1 LAGTGYELLARAVMK
16 YAVISDIHSNL
27 EALETVLKEISKKN
41 IDEIICLGDIV
52 GYGANPDEVVELV
65 RQEVKYVVRGNHD
78 DALFSDETFSLINS
92 FAKSA
97 ITYNADLLSD
107 GNKKWLQDLPMTHRI
122 DRILMVHACP
132 SEPQAW
138 KYIFT
143 RSDAEIELSSFE
155 ERICLIGHTHVPVI
169 FRDSTSSGHGK
180 MKELINVGSVGQPR
194 DGDNRA
200 SFGIID
206 TQNFAYANFRV
217 EYDYRTAADKIIA
230 AGLPNFLAERLHK
243 GR

>member
-1 LAGTGYELLARAVMK
+1 MK

-27 EALETVLKEISKKN
+27 EAITTVLKEVGKKHV
-41 IDEIICLGDIV
+41 DEIICLGDIV

-65 RQEVKYVVRGNHD
+65 RQEAKYAVRGNHD
-78 DALFSDETFSLINS
+78 DALFSDETFSTINS

-97 ITYNADLLSD
+97 ITYNFELLSD
-107 GNKKWLQDLPMTHRI
+107 RNKDWL
-122 DRILMVHACP
+122 RILPLTHKLDKILVVHACP
-132 SEPQAW
+132 SEPKSW

-143 RSDAEIELSSFE
+143 RDDAEIELPSFQ

-169 FRDSTSSGHGK
+169 FKESSPAERGEI
-180 MKELINVGSVGQPR
+180 KEWINVGSVGQPR

-200 SFGIID
+200 SYGIVD
-206 TQNFAYANFRV
+206 TNKLTYANFRV
-217 EYDYRTAADKIIA
+217 EYDYRAAADKIIA
-230 AGLPNFLAERLHK
+230 AGLPAFLGERLHK